1 MKPAF
6 RPVFGLNLPIT
17 FTFFPIILHPQALDL
32 GTKNALALG
41 EESMHL
47 LRFCRLALFI
57 PVLWCAA
64 AFAQTPVFTSPLPTG
79 TRLDAVGDTVELGS
93 MPLNVVPAP
102 IGDKAVVVLS
112 GWREQGIQVVDLKT
126 RKVTQTLLQDG
137 AFYGAAFSPDNST
150 LYVSGGNTDMVFI
163 YAWKDGRATLVKKLE
178 LAKAKTADSTGT
190 SYPAGIAV
198 APNGKFVFVAENVG
212 DHLAVLDAAT
222 GKIIQRFP
230 TDHYPYGVILSDDG
244 HLFISAWGGTTVSDF
259 HVLTD
264 GKLAYL
270 GRIEV
275 GRHPSALRSSG
286 SQLYVALAGSDRVA
300 VIDARSRKVTEYF
313 HDSAPGSPPEGSTP
327 NALAIS
333 ADRKRLFIAEADNNA
348 IAVFDLATGKLLGRI
363 PTDWY
368 PTAIAEVG
376 SQILIVSGKGHG
388 THANPDG
395 PVPLTK
401 WPFEKPLAYTLG
413 QLNGSLRF
421 VRSAMTPAQLS
432 AFTRRVAVADN
443 WQQSRA
449 SRRYPPFKHVIYI
462 IKENRTYDQV
472 LGDLKE
478 GDGDA
483 SLVYFPDIT
492 VTPNHHALARRFGL
506 FDRFFVNAE
515 VSSQGHIWST
525 AAYVTDY
532 GEKIIPSAY
541 AGKRGDIDGED
552 SDEPERGFLW
562 TLANRS
568 GITFRDYGEMVKG
581 NPGWPVTQH
590 DLGADVNPDYVP
602 FDLVTQD
609 QKRADVWIAE
619 FERFVR
625 DGNMP
630 QLELMW
636 LPMDHLTAARPGKC
650 TPFACMADND
660 LALGRIVQA
669 LSHSPYWKDTVVFV
683 VEDDAQAGPDHVD
696 SHRAPFYAISAY
708 SRPRSVHRFINTT
721 DVIAAIED
729 ILGMGRLSKF
739 DYFSRSLAGI
749 FAPTPDLNPFD
760 AITPKQ
766 NLDEK
771 NAQNTAAARMSE
783 GLDLSAPDRVDDQV
797 YNRILWLM
805 LKGNALQ
812 PAMRNR
818 APLHALE
825 SSW

>member
-1 MKPAF
+1 MGGSQLMIFSRWTACLF
-6 RPVFGLNLPIT
+6 
-17 FTFFPIILHPQALDL
+17 ALL
-32 GTKNALALG
+32 GTAML
-41 EESMHL
+41 
-47 LRFCRLALFI
+47 
-57 PVLWCAA
+57 
-64 AFAQTPVFTSPLPTG
+64 AQTSVPNSPLPTG
-79 TRLDAVGDTVELGS
+79 VRLDAVGNAIQLGS
-93 MPLNVVPAP
+93 MPLNLVPAHS
-102 IGDKAVVVLS
+102 GDKAVVVLG

-126 RKVTQTLLQDG
+126 RKVRQTLLQDG
-137 AFYGAAFSPDNST
+137 AFYGAAFAADGKA
-150 LYVSGGNTDMVFI
+150 LYVSGGNTDMLFI
-163 YAWKDGRATLVKKLE
+163 YSWKEGTATLAKKLE
-178 LAKAKTADSTGT
+178 LAKAKTADGTGT
-190 SYPAGIAV
+190 SYPAGVAV
-198 APNGKFVFVAENVG
+198 APNGKFVYVAENVA
-212 DHLAVLDAAT
+212 DRLAVVDVAT
-222 GKIIQRFP
+222 GEVVQRFP
-230 TDHYPYGVILSDDG
+230 TDHYPYGVVLSEG
-244 HLFISAWGGTTVSDF
+244 GRLFVSAWGGTTISEF
-259 HVLTD
+259 HVLAD
-264 GKLAYL
+264 GKLAYV

-275 GRHPSALRSSG
+275 GRHPSALATSG
-286 SQLYVALAGSDRVA
+286 SRVYVALGGSDRVA
-300 VIDARSRKVTEYF
+300 IVDTHARKVAGYF
-313 HDSAPGSPPEGSTP
+313 HDSAPGAPPEGSTP

-333 ADRKRLFIAEADNNA
+333 ADGKRLLIAEADNNA
-348 IAVFDLATGKLLGRI
+348 VAVFSLVDGKLLGRI
-363 PTDWY
+363 PADWY

-376 SQILIVSGKGHG
+376 SQLVILSGKGQG

-395 PVPLTK
+395 PVPLTD
-401 WPFEKPLAYTLG
+401 WPTGKPRAYTLG
-413 QLNGSLRF
+413 QLNGSLRL
-421 VRSAMTPAQLS
+421 VPSTTTLAQLP
-432 AFTRRVAVADN
+432 ALTQRVAAANN
-443 WQQSRA
+443 WHRSRA
-449 SRRYPPFKHVIYI
+449 MRRYPPFKHVIYI

-483 SLVYFPDIT
+483 SLVYFPDIS

-532 GEKIIPSAY
+532 GERTVPSAY
-541 AGKRGDIDGED
+541 AGKRGDVDGED
-552 SDEPERGFLW
+552 IDEPERGFLW
-562 TLANRS
+562 TLAKQS
-568 GITFRDYGEMVKG
+568 GVTFRDYGEMVKG

-602 FDLVTQD
+602 FDLVTPD

-619 FERFVR
+619 FQRFIR

-650 TPFACMADND
+650 TPYACMADND

-669 LSHSPYWKDTVVFV
+669 LSHSPYWKNTVIFV

-708 SRPRSVHRFINTT
+708 SRPGTVHRFANTT

-739 DYFSRSLAGI
+739 DYFSHSLSDV
-749 FAPTPDLNPFD
+749 FAPKPDLAPFD

-766 NLDEK
+766 DLNEK
-771 NAQNTAAARMSE
+771 NPQNTAAARMSE
-783 GLDLSAPDRVDDQV
+783 GLDLSAPDRANDQV

-805 LKGNALQ
+805 LKGGTAQ
-812 PAMRNR
+812 PAVRNW

-825 SSW
+825 AGR